1 MGLGGDRLIHRTLDL
16 WEPSVQNELRRVIK
30 ELGVGKRDRDRGKRG
45 VGLREMPHLRPK
57 EEKKPSDLATEHAQF
72 PAQAL

>member
-1 MGLGGDRLIHRTLDL
+1 MGRGDRG
-16 WEPSVQNELRRVIK
+16 EE
-30 ELGVGKRDRDRGKRG
+30 RG

-57 EEKKPSDLATEHAQF
+57 EEEEEEKKKKTALATEHAQF

>member
-1 MGLGGDRLIHRTLDL
+1 MGRG
-16 WEPSVQNELRRVIK
+16 
-30 ELGVGKRDRDRGKRG
+30 DRDRGKRG

-57 EEKKPSDLATEHAQF
+57 EEKKTALATEHAQF